1 MTGSST
7 AREPQKRS
15 KSKRRA
21 RSEQVAQLR
30 KAQRRRD
37 RRTSWLIWGSTAV
50 VLILVATLTAF
61 AIYREQANTSLEG
74 VSTYPA
80 EQEHVTGPVTYE
92 QTPPAGGPH
101 APTWLNCNVYE
112 AEVPNENAVH
122 SMEHG
127 AVWITYQPDL
137 PPQEIAVLQEGL
149 GQPYEILSP
158 FEDLPAPVV
167 ASAWGKQLLLDG
179 VDDPKLRSFISEY
192 KQGPQTPEAGAACT
206 GGTDGVS
213 PESGATMTPEG

>member
-1 MTGSST
+1 MTQGP
-7 AREPQKRS
+7 EKQS
-15 KSKRRA
+15 KSSRRS
-21 RSEQVAQLR
+21 RSDRVAQLR
-30 KAQRRRD
+30 QAQRQRD
-37 RRTSWLIWGSTAV
+37 RRTSWLIWGSTAAV
-50 VLILVATLTAF
+50 VILLAGATAF
-61 AIYREQANTSLEG
+61 AINREQANESLQG

-80 EQEHVTGPVTYE
+80 EQEHVTEPVAYE

-101 APTWLNCNVYE
+101 APEWLNCAVYE
-112 AEVPNENAVH
+112 DEVPNENAVH

-127 AVWITYQPDL
+127 AVWITYRPDI
-137 PPQEIAVLQEGL
+137 PAEDVAALQQIL

-179 VDDPKLRSFISEY
+179 ADDPRLASFLSEF
-192 KQGPQTPEAGAACT
+192 KQGPQTPEPGASCT

-213 PESGATMTPEG
+213 PDSGATMTPEG

>member
-1 MTGSST
+1 M
-7 AREPQKRS
+7 
-15 KSKRRA
+15 
-21 RSEQVAQLR
+21 
-30 KAQRRRD
+30 
-37 RRTSWLIWGSTAV
+37 
-50 VLILVATLTAF
+50 ILLAGATAF
-61 AIYREQANTSLEG
+61 AINREQVGESLQG

-80 EQEHVTGPVTYE
+80 EQEHVTGPVAYE

-101 APTWLNCNVYE
+101 APTWLNCDVYA
-112 AEVPNENAVH
+112 AEVPQENAVH

-137 PPQEIAVLQEGL
+137 PPEDVDALQQSL

-158 FEDLPAPVV
+158 FEGLPAPVV

-179 VDDPKLRSFISEY
+179 ADDPRLLSFISEF
-192 KQGPQTPEAGAACT
+192 KQGPQTPEPGASCT

-213 PESGATMTPEG
+213 PDSGATMTPEG